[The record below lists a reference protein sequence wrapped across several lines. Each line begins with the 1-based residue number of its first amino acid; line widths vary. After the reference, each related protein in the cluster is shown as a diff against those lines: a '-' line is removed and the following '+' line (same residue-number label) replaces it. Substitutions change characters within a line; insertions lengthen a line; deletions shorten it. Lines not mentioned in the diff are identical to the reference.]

1 MKLGVA
7 GQLPKH
13 NSGQPAFF
21 PADWRD
27 IDVVTTQRVRGHG
40 FRGAQWFINRPL
52 ESDDADIARVSAA
65 FQAADLENCQL
76 NGWYEPIC
84 SYDEAIRA
92 EGLRGAE
99 RLIRIGAATQAVSV
113 YIRPGGHNPNG
124 HWYAHP
130 ENHSARTFDLIV
142 ASFKQLCHVAANEG
156 VLLAVE
162 GHVLSALDTPQ
173 RMQDLVRAVGS
184 PVLKFNLDPVNFT
197 GTVKGVH
204 DTSLILNELDA
215 LMGEQIFVAH
225 AKDLA
230 IADKLVL
237 QIDEV
242 VPGTGAMNYPLF
254 MQIFERRAPNGYF
267 IVEHLPD
274 AQLLEA
280 RDFVVPLAARLGI
293 RLEQ

>member
-7 GQLPKH
+7 GQLPKL

-21 PADWRD
+21 PADWRQ
-27 IDVVTTQRVRGHG
+27 IDLATTQRVRGYG
-40 FRGAQWFINRPL
+40 FRGAQWFINKPL
-52 ESDDADIARVSAA
+52 EADDADVQRVSAA
-65 FQAADLENCQL
+65 FETAGLENCQL

-84 SYDEAIRA
+84 SYDPAIRA

-99 RLIRIGAATQAVSV
+99 RLIRIGARTNAVSV

-130 ENHSARTFDLIV
+130 ENHSQRTFDLLV

-156 VLLAVE
+156 ALVAVE

-173 RMQDLVRAVGS
+173 RMHALVRAVDS
-184 PVLKFNLDPVNFT
+184 PVMKFNLDPVNFT
-197 GTVKGVH
+197 GTVQGVH
-204 DTSLILNELDA
+204 NTDVVLNELDA
-215 LMGEQIFVAH
+215 LLGDQIFVAH

-267 IVEHLPD
+267 IIEHLPD

-280 RDFVVPLAARLGI
+280 RDYVVPLAKKLGI
-293 RLEQ
+293 ALEV